1 MKLTS
6 LASNTPQYTD
16 MIILILTVAARIK
29 ENDDENDN
37 DNDNE
42 DNDDN
47 DDNNDDNDVED
58 EFV

>member
-16 MIILILTVAARIK
+16 MIILILTVAAGIK
-29 ENDDENDN
+29 ENYDENDN
-37 DNDNE
+37 ENDNE

-47 DDNNDDNDVED
+47 DNNDDNDVED